1 MTKRCYS
8 VYQRTVE
15 SSSELRSTRQNE
27 KPSCIIYHRSS
38 VDLTVKR
45 FMRKGHLYP
54 PVPSE
59 EGEVHGKEGD
69 VVEGNEYERVTV
81 GVVYEDNSEKMAECM
96 KKLIDMFKDIME
108 SKRNPGEKGRC
119 DFNHVLTEK
128 QANAPSF

>member
-1 MTKRCYS
+1 RCCS
-8 VYQRTVE
+8 FYQRTVD
-15 SSSELRSTRQNE
+15 STRQSE
-27 KPSCIIYHRSS
+27 KPSCIISHRSS

-81 GVVYEDNSEKMAECM
+81 GVEYEDNSDNMAV
-96 KKLIDMFKDIME
+96 KTYKWINNDYIK
-108 SKRNPGEKGRC
+108 GEL
-119 DFNHVLTEK
+119 DF
-128 QANAPSF
+128 QI